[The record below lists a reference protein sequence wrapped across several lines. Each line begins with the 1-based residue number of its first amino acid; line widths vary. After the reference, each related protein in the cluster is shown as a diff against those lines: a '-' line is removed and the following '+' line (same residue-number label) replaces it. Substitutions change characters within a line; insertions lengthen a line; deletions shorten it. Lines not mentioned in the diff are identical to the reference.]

1 MRARSD
7 RIGLMEWVALPSWLT
22 ADDAAYLSGGIVEAD
37 PAAYASLEGFSSGE
51 FQIAAEDAVGN
62 CIPMKAMALLANAAL
77 QRSAIEASNAL
88 FGWECY
94 PAFYGSSIA
103 EMPSRHRLLE
113 IAEKATGDTL
123 ATASHIRDGLD
134 ALSLRHPEQRF
145 FVYMG
150 PDSMNIEG
158 SPTAKLISNPLT
170 YGELSSIFE
179 DEDGHFQ

>member
-1 MRARSD
+1 MRPRNILFASVLCMLLCGPAL
-7 RIGLMEWVALPSWLT
+7 IGLAPWSGVALPSWLT

-94 PAFYGSSIA
+94 PAF
-103 EMPSRHRLLE
+103 
-113 IAEKATGDTL
+113 
-123 ATASHIRDGLD
+123 
-134 ALSLRHPEQRF
+134 
-145 FVYMG
+145 
-150 PDSMNIEG
+150 
-158 SPTAKLISNPLT
+158 
-170 YGELSSIFE
+170 
-179 DEDGHFQ
+179 

>member
-1 MRARSD
+1 M
-7 RIGLMEWVALPSWLT
+7 
-22 ADDAAYLSGGIVEAD
+22 
-37 PAAYASLEGFSSGE
+37 
-51 FQIAAEDAVGN
+51 GN

-123 ATASHIRDGLD
+123 ATAQFISG
-134 ALSLRHPEQRF
+134 
-145 FVYMG
+145 M
-150 PDSMNIEG
+150 DST
-158 SPTAKLISNPLT
+158 P
-170 YGELSSIFE
+170 
-179 DEDGHFQ
+179 